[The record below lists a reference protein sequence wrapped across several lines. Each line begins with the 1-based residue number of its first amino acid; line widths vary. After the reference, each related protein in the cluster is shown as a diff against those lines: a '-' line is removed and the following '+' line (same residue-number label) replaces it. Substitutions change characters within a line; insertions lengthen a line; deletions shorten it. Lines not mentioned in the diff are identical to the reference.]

1 MMRTVA
7 AFVAASLGTS
17 ILLPAVCASARA
29 AESLGSAGR
38 REPTVAFTSV
48 PSARQAGEAATVLA
62 PAPRARHTGEATTV
76 FAPVPRVRHTGE
88 AATVFAPAPRVGIA
102 LEWTRGF
109 APGTR
114 TDAPGT
120 SDTADAR
127 PARGQ
132 TSPGSSP
139 FAIVPEEPPD
149 RGSHRL
155 SWASF
160 ITGAGL
166 VGLSFALTDRAN
178 DAYDDYLVATNPA
191 DAEHLYDRTRH
202 YDRLSAASLLTGEA
216 LVATA
221 VWLRFI
227 RPRPDARITLVAEP
241 DRCAVALRF

>member
-7 AFVAASLGTS
+7 AFVAASLGAS
-17 ILLPAVCASARA
+17 ILLPAVCASAQA
-29 AESLGSAGR
+29 AEPLGSVGG
-38 REPTVAFTSV
+38 REPAAAFTSV
-48 PSARQAGEAATVLA
+48 RSPGHAGESATLFT
-62 PAPRARHTGEATTV
+62 PAPRA
-76 FAPVPRVRHTGE
+76 
-88 AATVFAPAPRVGIA
+88 GIA
-102 LEWTRGF
+102 LEWARGV
-109 APGTR
+109 APSAR
-114 TDAPGT
+114 ADAPGA

-127 PARGQ
+127 PAQGR
-132 TSPGSSP
+132 TSGSSP
-139 FAIVPEEPPD
+139 FAIVAEEAPD

-155 SWASF
+155 AWASF

-166 VGLSFALTDRAN
+166 VGLSFVLTDRAN
-178 DAYDDYLVATNPA
+178 AAYADYLVATNPA
-191 DAEHLYDRTRH
+191 DAEHLYDRTKH

>member
-7 AFVAASLGTS
+7 AFVAASLGAS
-17 ILLPAVCASARA
+17 ILLPAVCASAQS
-29 AESLGSAGR
+29 AEPLGSAGR
-38 REPTVAFTSV
+38 RES
-48 PSARQAGEAATVLA
+48 ATVLT
-62 PAPRARHTGEATTV
+62 PALRAGT
-76 FAPVPRVRHTGE
+76 
-88 AATVFAPAPRVGIA
+88 A
-102 LEWTRGF
+102 LEWGQVVATST
-109 APGTR
+109 P

-120 SDTADAR
+120 SDAANAR
-127 PARGQ
+127 PAQGR

-155 SWASF
+155 AWASF

-191 DAEHLYDRTRH
+191 DAGHLYDRTRH

-227 RPRPDARITLVAEP
+227 RPRPDARITLVAGP